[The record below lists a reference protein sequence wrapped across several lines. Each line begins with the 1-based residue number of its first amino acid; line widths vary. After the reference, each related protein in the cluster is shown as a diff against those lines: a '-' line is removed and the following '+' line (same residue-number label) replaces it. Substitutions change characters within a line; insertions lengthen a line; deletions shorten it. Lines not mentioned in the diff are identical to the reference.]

1 MKDKT
6 YQEQAKRTLKSLGSV
21 EKDAIHMLLGLCS
34 EVGEL
39 QDAYK
44 KHLAY
49 GNKLDIVNVLEEI
62 GDIRWYLANF
72 CNIIGVTEADIEGIN
87 INKLKKRYPEKF
99 TNELANNRDLEA
111 EREVLEDA

>member
-6 YQEQAKRTLKSLGSV
+6 YQEQAKRTLKELGS
-21 EKDAIHMLLGLCS
+21 EQLNEIHMLLGLGS

-44 KHLAY
+44 KFLAY
-49 GNKLDIVNVLEEI
+49 GNPLDLTNVLEEL
-62 GDIRWYLANF
+62 GDIKWYVSNF
-72 CNIIGVTEADIEGIN
+72 CNILGVKETDVERIN
-87 INKLKKRYPEKF
+87 INKLKKRYPKKF
-99 TNELANNRDLEA
+99 TDECANNRDLEA